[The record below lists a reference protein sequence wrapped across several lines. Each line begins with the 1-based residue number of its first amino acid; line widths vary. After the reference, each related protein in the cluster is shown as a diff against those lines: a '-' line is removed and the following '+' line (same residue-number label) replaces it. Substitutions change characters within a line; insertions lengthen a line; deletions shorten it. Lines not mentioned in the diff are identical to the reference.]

1 MLAEVLAAEVFAF
14 LTVFARLGAALMLLP
29 PFGEKLVLVRARLV
43 LALAISALVTPLA
56 APVLPP
62 TPELPIELVIVLGGE
77 IAVGLFIGGLARLL
91 LSALHTASILVAY
104 QSGLGTATV
113 FDPSQN
119 AQGVIISRFF
129 SMMALVLL
137 FATDLHH
144 ALLIALIDS
153 YRTLPPGALPVTGDF
168 AAQAIDFIAGAFVV
182 ALQVAAP
189 VLIIGL
195 LFYLG
200 LGLLGRLMPAIQ
212 VFFVALPLQIALGFS
227 VVMAGLSAMM
237 LWYLEYFGESIVRMV
252 APV

>member
-1 MLAEVLAAEVFAF
+1 MLAEALAADVFAF
-14 LTVFARLGAALMLLP
+14 LIVFARLGAALMLLP
-29 PFGEKLVLVRARLV
+29 PFGETFILVRARLA
-43 LALAISALVTPLA
+43 LALALSALVTPLTA
-56 APVLPP
+56 LALPPPPEAPVD
-62 TPELPIELVIVLGGE
+62 LVIVLGGE

-104 QSGLGTATV
+104 QTGLGAATV
-113 FDPSQN
+113 FDPTQN
-119 AQGVIISRFF
+119 EQGVIISRFF
-129 SMMALVLL
+129 ALMAVLLL

-144 ALLIALIDS
+144 AIIIALIDS
-153 YRTLPPGALPVTGDF
+153 YRTLPPGALPAAGDF
-168 AAQAIDFIAGAFVV
+168 AEQAIDFIAGAFVI

-189 VLIIGL
+189 LMVVGL

-237 LWYLEYFGESIVRMV
+237 LWYLEYFGESIVSMV